1 MAHDII
7 MPMLGMAQDTGI
19 IVSWQKQL
27 GDAVKASDILMEVE
41 TDKSTVEVEVG
52 HDGFLVSLRAETG
65 VAIPVGQV
73 IAIVSDDKN
82 DVEAQAPSPSSPSS
96 EAKEET
102 APPPPSPT
110 KDLLRAPPTSS
121 TASPAK
127 APTIE
132 PQAAPSSSTRRI
144 LASPKARRQAKERG
158 IDLGR
163 LARLGIPQ
171 PFHVSDLDKAG
182 SAASFHGAETSYMR
196 VVIEKEPFTAFCS
209 WLNQEADETISSL
222 NVWAAFSAGSLR
234 KATGLGGDDELVVH
248 ASASFDDTE
257 TMALQ
262 NPDQARLAGI
272 ANHDGGGTAAITI
285 LDLSQ
290 TPLAEYRPAGGTPL
304 PHMTIANSDD
314 GAYLSIALAF
324 DPALLGEAIAF
335 SFLKDLADR
344 AQQPLRHLL

>member
-27 GDAVKASDILMEVE
+27 GDPVKASDILMEVE
-41 TDKSTVEVEVG
+41 TDKSVVEVEVG
-52 HDGFLVSLRAETG
+52 HDGFLVSVRAETG
-65 VAIPVGQV
+65 IAIPVGQV
-73 IAIVSDDKN
+73 IAVVSDDKN
-82 DVEAQAPSPSSPSS
+82 DVEAQTSAASSDT
-96 EAKEET
+96 KEEVKP
-102 APPPPSPT
+102 APHSP
-110 KDLLRAPPTSS
+110 AEEPPTS
-121 TASPAK
+121 TTPAPAAVP
-127 APTIE
+127 APAPAVT
-132 PQAAPSSSTRRI
+132 PKPAAPSSTGRI
-144 LASPKARRQAKERG
+144 LASPKARREAKERG

-163 LARLGIPQ
+163 LVRLGVPQ

-182 SAASFHGAETSYMR
+182 SAAAFQGAETSYMR
-196 VVIEKEPFTAFCS
+196 VVIEKEPFESFCS

-222 NVWAAFSAGSLR
+222 KIWAAFAGGSLR
-234 KATGLGGDDELVVH
+234 KATGLGDDDELIVH

-257 TMALQ
+257 TIALKD
-262 NPDQARLAGI
+262 PDQTRLAGM
-272 ANHDGGGTAAITI
+272 ASHDVAGAAAITI

-324 DPALLGEAIAF
+324 DPATLGEAIAF
-335 SFLKDLADR
+335 NFLKDLAER